1 MIDSEQVLYQAALLE
16 YVLCLYHTQKS
27 CFSPPDIWDDVF
39 FRTDEIQSKQC
50 EDLNK
55 HTYGF
60 LVAFLDDDYSEKND
74 FIENFVRSIS
84 RHRDKVNEKC
94 FQPVLRKMLKRSRR
108 LFKREV
114 MQFHSLSPHI
124 RSFSGV
130 EYPQPVTTF
139 PQFTG
144 FTKLELAFQCSDHS
158 PAAAELVQ
166 SLLTPSPF
174 ISITDETSTASSK

>member
-39 FRTDEIQSKQC
+39 FRTDEIQCEQC
-50 EDLNK
+50 EDLNL
-55 HTYGF
+55 TTPRF
-60 LVAFLDDDYSEKND
+60 LVAFLGDDDSKTSL
-74 FIENFVRSIS
+74 IEAFVRCIS
-84 RHRDKVNEKC
+84 RNQDKLNKKC
-94 FQPVLRKMLKRSRR
+94 FQPMLRKMLKRSRR

-158 PAAAELVQ
+158 PTAKELAE
-166 SLLTPSPF
+166 SLLVP
-174 ISITDETSTASSK
+174 ITDETSTASSK

>member
-16 YVLCLYHTQKS
+16 YVLCLYHAQKS

-39 FRTDEIQSKQC
+39 FRTDEIQSEQC
-50 EDLNK
+50 EDLNR
-55 HTYGF
+55 TTPSF
-60 LVAFLDDDYSEKND
+60 LVAFLGDDDSETSL
-74 FIENFVRSIS
+74 IEVFVRRIL
-84 RHRDKVNEKC
+84 RNQDKLNKKC

-158 PAAAELVQ
+158 PTAEELAR
-166 SLLTPSPF
+166 SLL
-174 ISITDETSTASSK
+174 